1 MILDSIIVA
10 ATVVSAA
17 AYLVWRLWPR
27 RRAASPCS
35 GCVSKARHAVPVR
48 AGGTR

>member
-27 RRAASPCS
+27 RRAASPCAA
-35 GCVSKARHAVPVR
+35 CPTKERHGIPVR
-48 AGGTR
+48 IGAGR